1 MKKVEKYL
9 FTPTFGKT
17 KDIQMSPVIDKM
29 IPDYL
34 INSTQLYVVGLDV
47 NGQVNFI
54 GKKFEMEFPLFK
66 KEFYIHNFSNFLDKE
81 DHGLF
86 EFLLSDL
93 LETPNKSKQVFLN
106 LSNQKKLNWEFSILK
121 SDEGDIEGVLG
132 IGYEFSNDA
141 TGKSEIEE
149 IYKKS
154 GFDLSII
161 ENIYFKLNEQWEIT
175 FVNDAAQKFF
185 GKCSNS
191 LLKKTIWHVYPNNK
205 LHQSALQF
213 KKAREENEII
223 VFEERRVDLERWFK
237 VFIVCQ
243 HEEMHVI
250 MKDITKDKM
259 NELAVFEAQMN
270 LKSILEHADESYF
283 LVDLELNIL
292 SFNENAKKLVKSHF
306 KKELKEKDDFLP
318 YLLSGLEE
326 QFLKDLET
334 VFSGK
339 SITYEK
345 EVINSRTGKEL
356 WFEHKFFP
364 LFNSDKKVIGFVYAN
379 KNIEEKKLEF
389 KRVEE
394 KNKVLR
400 EVAYIQSHL
409 LRSPLSSMLGLL
421 DLIDKKQLDAE
432 NTKYFSYLK
441 PLAQELDMVIREN
454 ARKVNEFD

>member
-1 MKKVEKYL
+1 
-9 FTPTFGKT
+9 
-17 KDIQMSPVIDKM
+17 MSPIIDKM

-34 INSTQLYVVGLDV
+34 LNSTQLYVAGLDID
-47 NGQVNFI
+47 GHVNFI
-54 GKKFEMEFPLFK
+54 GKKFETEFPLFK
-66 KEFYIHNFSNFLDKE
+66 KEFYVHNFSNFLE
-81 DHGLF
+81 ENDHGLF

-93 LETPNKSKQVFLN
+93 LGSPNKSKQVFLN
-106 LSNQKKLNWEFSILK
+106 LSNQKKVNWEFSILK
-121 SDEGDIEGVLG
+121 SDEGDIMGVLG
-132 IGYEFSNDA
+132 IGHEVA
-141 TGKSEIEE
+141 VAITVKSEIEE

-154 GFDLSII
+154 GFDLSIV
-161 ENIYFKLNEQWEIT
+161 ENIYFKLNDQWEIS

-191 LLKKTIWHVYPNNK
+191 LLSKTIWQVYPNNK

-213 KKAREENEII
+213 KKAKEENEII
-223 VFEERRVDLERWFK
+223 VFEERRPDIEKWFK
-237 VFIVCQ
+237 VFIVC
-243 HEEMHVI
+243 HKSEMHVM
-250 MKDITKDKM
+250 MKDITKEKT
-259 NELAVFEAQMN
+259 NELAVQQAQMN
-270 LKSILEHADESYF
+270 LKSIIEHADENYF
-283 LVDLELNIL
+283 LVDLELNIV
-292 SFNENAKKLVKSHF
+292 SFNTNAKKLVKTYF
-306 KKELKEKDDFLP
+306 RKELKEGDDFLP
-318 YLLSGLEE
+318 YLLAGLEE

-334 VFSGK
+334 VFAGN

-345 EVINSRTGKEL
+345 VVNHNRTNEEV

-364 LFNSDKKVIGFVYAN
+364 LFNSDRKVIGFVYAN

-421 DLIDKKQLDAE
+421 DLIDKKQLDTE

-454 ARKVNEFD
+454 ARKINEFD

>member
-1 MKKVEKYL
+1 
-9 FTPTFGKT
+9 
-17 KDIQMSPVIDKM
+17 MSPIIDKM

-34 INSTQLYVVGLDV
+34 INSMQLHVVGLDV
-47 NGQVNFI
+47 DGHVNFI
-54 GKKFEMEFPLFK
+54 GRKFETEFPLFK
-66 KEFYIHNFSNFLDKE
+66 KEFYIHNFSNFLDE
-81 DHGLF
+81 NEHGLF

-93 LETPNKSKQVFLN
+93 LESPNKSKQVYLN
-106 LSNQKKLNWEFSILK
+106 LSNKKKVNWEFSILK
-121 SDEGDIEGVLG
+121 SDEGDIMGILG
-132 IGYEFSNDA
+132 IGHEVA
-141 TGKSEIEE
+141 VETIVKSEIEE

-161 ENIYFKLNEQWEIT
+161 ENVYFKLNDQWEIS
-175 FVNDAAQKFF
+175 FINDVAQKFF

-191 LLKKTIWHVYPNNK
+191 LLNKTIWQVYPNNK

-213 KKAREENEII
+213 KRAKEEKEVI
-223 VFEERRVDLERWFK
+223 VFEERRTDLQKWFK
-237 VFIVCQ
+237 VFIVC
-243 HEEMHVI
+243 HNDEMHVI
-250 MKDITKDKM
+250 IKDITEEKT
-259 NELAVFEAQMN
+259 NEMAVFEAKMN
-270 LKSILEHADESYF
+270 LSSILEHADENYF
-283 LVDLELNIL
+283 LVDLELNIVA
-292 SFNENAKKLVKSHF
+292 FNENAKKLVKTQF
-306 KKELKEKDDFLP
+306 RKELKEKDDFLP

-334 VFSGK
+334 VFAGN

-345 EVINSRTGKEL
+345 VVNHNRTGEEL

-364 LFNSDKKVIGFVYAN
+364 LFNIDKKVIGFVYAN
-379 KNIEEKKLEF
+379 KDIEKKKLEF

>member
-1 MKKVEKYL
+1 
-9 FTPTFGKT
+9 
-17 KDIQMSPVIDKM
+17 MSLIIDKM

-34 INSTQLYVVGLDV
+34 INSTQLFVVGLDV
-47 NGQVNFI
+47 DGHVNFI

-66 KEFYIHNFSNFLDKE
+66 KEFYTHNFSNFLDE
-81 DHGLF
+81 DDHGLF

-106 LSNQKKLNWEFSILK
+106 LCNQKKVNWEFSILK

-132 IGYEFSNDA
+132 IGHEVVVASTA
-141 TGKSEIEE
+141 KTEIEE
-149 IYKKS
+149 LYKKS
-154 GFDLSII
+154 GFDLSVI
-161 ENIYFKLNEQWEIT
+161 ENIYFKLNEKWEISYL
-175 FVNDAAQKFF
+175 NDAAQKFF
-185 GKCSNS
+185 GKCSNT
-191 LLKKTIWHVYPNNK
+191 LLKKTIWQVYPNNK

-213 KKAREENEII
+213 KRAKEEKEII
-223 VFEERRVDLERWFK
+223 VFEEKRADLEKWFK
-237 VFIVCQ
+237 VFIVF
-243 HEEMHVI
+243 HSDEMHVM
-250 MKDITKDKM
+250 MKDITKEKT
-259 NELAVFEAQMN
+259 NELAVYQAQMN
-270 LKSILEHADESYF
+270 LKSILEHADENYF
-283 LVDLELNIL
+283 LVDLELNIV
-292 SFNENAKKLVKSHF
+292 SFNENAKKLVKTHF

-318 YLLSGLEE
+318 YLLSGMEE

-334 VFSGK
+334 VFAGN

-345 EVINSRTGKEL
+345 VVNHSRTSVEL
-356 WFEHKFFP
+356 CYEHKFFP

-379 KNIEEKKLEF
+379 KNIEDKKLEF
-389 KRVEE
+389 KKVEE